1 MNGFQIVTE
10 RLVLTPLG
18 TAYLDSV
25 NEYALDYENTR
36 YMCHLPK
43 QDSDE
48 TLSFLKDV
56 EAEAFRHP
64 VRAPVLATAGDWLPL
79 GEAVTKGD

>member
-18 TAYLDSV
+18 TVYLDSV

-36 YMCHLPK
+36 YMCHLPNR
-43 QDSDE
+43 DSDE
-48 TLSFLKDV
+48 TLSF
-56 EAEAFRHP
+56 
-64 VRAPVLATAGDWLPL
+64 
-79 GEAVTKGD
+79 

>member
-10 RLVLTPLG
+10 QLVLAPLG

-36 YMCHLPK
+36 YMCHLPNR
-43 QDSDE
+43 DSDE

-56 EAEAFRHP
+56 EAEWQKIPPISMNLPFC
-64 VRAPVLATAGDWLPL
+64 TAI
-79 GEAVTKGD
+79 TI